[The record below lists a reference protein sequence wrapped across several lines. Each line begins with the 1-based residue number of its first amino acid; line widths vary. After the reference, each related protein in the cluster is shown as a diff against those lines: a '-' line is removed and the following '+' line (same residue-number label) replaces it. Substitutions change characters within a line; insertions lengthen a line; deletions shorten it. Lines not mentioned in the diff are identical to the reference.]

1 MIALGLNKQNI
12 LFIVLVL
19 SLTLSVIEYSI
30 LIILW
35 LP

>member
-30 LIILW
+30 LIIL
-35 LP
+35 